1 MVRAGLEPSDVRYV
15 SASEVQVRIPQF
27 PQYDIT
33 RPETIVLTIPA
44 ACMRNNPTAIEN
56 AASFELHAAR
66 GEAELSGSVLGAISE
81 AELRSGLSEAAL
93 ARGLNGE
100 NASLALEIQLV
111 HDTFTPWSQ
120 CEGGVQNVTELV
132 ALPLPPS
139 WCWPPAP
146 APPGWALPPSPPPLA
161 PECAEQQYDGWN
173 RVLASVPCSGVRR
186 LSERRMR
193 LEVPASAAYDIDASE
208 TISVTLRAGA
218 LTSHQ
223 PTTAAIT
230 FSVAPTAGSARLSG
244 TLLSMDESG
253 MRAGGGTLTISVEGD
268 SWKPALGEELRMEIL
283 SGLASMQLEAHGWTN
298 EVRGALRPEHL
309 ELLGPE
315 AVRIT
320 LPPSAAYNLVLA
332 ETVAV
337 QIPAAALISGRPLDA
352 ETRIELAAVTGRAV
366 FSGYTEYDSTEAA
379 LRWGTASRWSEEA
392 NALLTEPLTLTVT
405 LLEEE
410 WAPEVG
416 SDSAVSA
423 ALLASLTSAQAEP
436 AGWNAVV
443 RPALS
448 HAHLLR
454 LSDTVLQLTLPQRAN
469 YGISAAETLQ
479 VTFPPQAL
487 RSNQSLMAPPLAI
500 EASRGVAVASGEFL
514 QALHEEALSS
524 RELTLELTL
533 LSDAWVP
540 LLEQKF
546 AHKLI
551 EGLTAA
557 SSQPSGWNRA
567 VQPTLFP
574 RHVTRVDDRTVRIA
588 LPATPAYDIYM
599 PETVEVRIPGG
610 ALVSNRPLTVEPGLR
625 ILPTPGAV
633 RFASGS
639 LLESCNEAA
648 LQSAEERTL
657 HLELVNDTW
666 TDAIVEHDL
675 GEGSSS
681 QLSRGLRSSSL
692 RAAHLGTS
700 NYGHA
705 TGWDAVVRPAL
716 RHTNWH
722 VDEAAAEAAAAAF
735 AADPNS
741 TGVYVAPR
749 PTVAVLTLPQ
759 VRVRVRVR
767 VRLANHNHPNPSP

>member
-1 MVRAGLEPSDVRYV
+1 M
-15 SASEVQVRIPQF
+15 
-27 PQYDIT
+27 
-33 RPETIVLTIPA
+33 
-44 ACMRNNPTAIEN
+44 
-56 AASFELHAAR
+56 
-66 GEAELSGSVLGAISE
+66 
-81 AELRSGLSEAAL
+81 
-93 ARGLNGE
+93 
-100 NASLALEIQLV
+100 
-111 HDTFTPWSQ
+111 
-120 CEGGVQNVTELV
+120 
-132 ALPLPPS
+132 
-139 WCWPPAP
+139 
-146 APPGWALPPSPPPLA
+146 
-161 PECAEQQYDGWN
+161 
-173 RVLASVPCSGVRR
+173 
-186 LSERRMR
+186 
-193 LEVPASAAYDIDASE
+193 
-208 TISVTLRAGA
+208 
-218 LTSHQ
+218 
-223 PTTAAIT
+223 
-230 FSVAPTAGSARLSG
+230 
-244 TLLSMDESG
+244 
-253 MRAGGGTLTISVEGD
+253 
-268 SWKPALGEELRMEIL
+268 
-283 SGLASMQLEAHGWTN
+283 
-298 EVRGALRPEHL
+298 
-309 ELLGPE
+309 
-315 AVRIT
+315 
-320 LPPSAAYNLVLA
+320 
-332 ETVAV
+332 
-337 QIPAAALISGRPLDA
+337 
-352 ETRIELAAVTGRAV
+352 
-366 FSGYTEYDSTEAA
+366 
-379 LRWGTASRWSEEA
+379 
-392 NALLTEPLTLTVT
+392 
-405 LLEEE
+405 
-410 WAPEVG
+410 G

-469 YGISAAETLQ
+469 YGISAAETPQ

-487 RSNQSLMAPPLAI
+487 RSNQSLMAPPSPSRRAAAWRSSGSSCRRCTRS
-500 EASRGVAVASGEFL
+500 ASSASSPS
-514 QALHEEALSS
+514 SS
-524 RELTLELTL
+524 RCLATLG
-533 LSDAWVP
+533 A

-567 VQPTLFP
+567 AADVLFP

-681 QLSRGLRSSSL
+681 QLSRGLRSLSL
-692 RAAHLGTS
+692 RAAHLGAS

-722 VDEAAAEAAAAAF
+722 VPVDEAAAACRRPQLHGSVRRAATDRGRPHAAA
-735 AADPNS
+735 
-741 TGVYVAPR
+741 G
-749 PTVAVLTLPQ
+749 
-759 VRVRVRVR
+759 
-767 VRLANHNHPNPSP
+767 